1 MLSQKGERLRVRVGV
16 VVAEGEGEPRLAGP
30 GQDVEEIWLGDI
42 AQTGRGFSGVAANTP
57 ERLRHIRQGQK
68 IGFELRHIQ
77 GWTLDVEAA
86 PPHGAAAR
94 ESRTNFDLT

>member
-1 MLSQKGERLRVRVGV
+1 MLSHQGERLRVKVGV
-16 VVAEGEGEPRLAGP
+16 VVAEDECEPRLAGP

-42 AQTGRGFSGVAANTP
+42 AQSGRGFSGVAAKAP

-77 GWTLDVEAA
+77 GWTLDVETA
-86 PPHGAAAR
+86 PAHGAAAR
-94 ESRTNFDLT
+94 ESRSKFDLT